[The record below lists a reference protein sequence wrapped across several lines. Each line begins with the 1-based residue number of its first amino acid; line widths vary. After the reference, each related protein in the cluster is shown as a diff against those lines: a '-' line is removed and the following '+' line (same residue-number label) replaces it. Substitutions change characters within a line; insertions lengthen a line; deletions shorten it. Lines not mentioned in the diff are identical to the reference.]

1 MIMIQVNVGT
11 WDRYLRIIVGLVL
24 ISLIFWG
31 PKTWWGLIGIV
42 PVLTGIFRYCPAYTL
57 CKIST
62 IGK

>member
-1 MIMIQVNVGT
+1 MIQVNVGT

-31 PKTWWGLIGIV
+31 PKTWWGLVGIV

>member
-1 MIMIQVNVGT
+1 MIQINVGT

-24 ISLIFWG
+24 ISLVFWG

-42 PVLTGIFRYCPAYTL
+42 PVLTGIFRYCPAYTV

-62 IGK
+62 LGK

>member
-1 MIMIQVNVGT
+1 MIQVNVGT

>member
-1 MIMIQVNVGT
+1 MIQVNVGS
-11 WDRYLRIIVGLVL
+11 WDRWLRIIVGLFLV
-24 ISLIFWG
+24 SLVFWG

-62 IGK
+62 VGK